1 MCRRP
6 TIDALKD
13 LLVNLY
19 TVLLDARLEE
29 IDDGLHV
36 MRSVNVT
43 VVRIIDKG
51 DPTVVLG

>member
-1 MCRRP
+1 M
-6 TIDALKD
+6 KD